1 MMLAEPL
8 FACVAGI
15 AAAALVIVT
24 APLWTAAASRLS
36 QWMISLVTRASKTVD
51 ESIYGD
57 QDIDKDKHKDKGD
70 TE

>member
-15 AAAALVIVT
+15 AAAALVVLT
-24 APLWTAAASRLS
+24 APMWTAAASRLS
-36 QWMISLVTRASKTVD
+36 QWILGLFSRASSTVD

-57 QDIDKDKHKDKGD
+57 KDIHKDKGD
-70 TE
+70 TQ